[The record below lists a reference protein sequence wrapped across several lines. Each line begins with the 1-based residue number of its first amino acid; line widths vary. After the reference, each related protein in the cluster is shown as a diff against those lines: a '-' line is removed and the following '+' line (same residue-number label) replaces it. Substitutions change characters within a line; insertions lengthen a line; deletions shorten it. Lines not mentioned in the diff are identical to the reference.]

1 MKQEVVAKINK
12 FGKVGEVIANICR
25 IVVIMGVVVL
35 LVAGIMLLAVM
46 PKNMMNIN
54 VKTVMGLTF
63 DAAAIGETF
72 ATEDVTE
79 MEASLREEFN
89 GNVTANGEELML
101 TDVVVNGDVMEIT
114 AETDK
119 IELFGKGKVVI
130 FLIMQ
135 LLQMAVAIVTITF
148 IIKLCKEFKTCETP
162 FSNDVIK
169 RMKQV
174 GYSLIPWCFTYPT
187 AEAAANFMVSNNLNL
202 SIDLGM
208 IIMVLVVIALTHIFK
223 YGAMLQQESD
233 ETL

>member
-25 IVVIMGVVVL
+25 IIVIMGVVVL

-63 DAAAIGETF
+63 DAATIGETF

-89 GNVTANGEELML
+89 GNVTANGEELVIS
-101 TDVVVNGDVMEIT
+101 DVVVNGDVMEIT

-119 IELFGKGKVVI
+119 VELLSKGKVVI

>member
-63 DAAAIGETF
+63 DAATIGETF

-89 GNVTANGEELML
+89 GNVTANGEELVIS
-101 TDVVVNGDVMEIT
+101 DVVVNGDVMEIT

-119 IELFGKGKVVI
+119 VELFGKGKVVI

>member
-1 MKQEVVAKINK
+1 MKQEVVTKINK
-12 FGKVGEVIANICR
+12 FGKVGEIIANICR
-25 IVVIMGVVVL
+25 IVVIMGVVFL

-72 ATEDVTE
+72 ATEDITE

-89 GNVTANGEELML
+89 GNVTANGEELVIS
-101 TDVVVNGDVMEIT
+101 DVVVNGDVMEIT

-119 IELFGKGKVVI
+119 VELLGKGKVVV

>member
-89 GNVTANGEELML
+89 GNVTANGEELVIS
-101 TDVVVNGDVMEIT
+101 DVVVNGDVMEIT
-114 AETDK
+114 AESDTV
-119 IELFGKGKVVI
+119 ELLGKGKVVV

>member
-12 FGKVGEVIANICR
+12 FGKVGEIIANICR

-89 GNVTANGEELML
+89 GNVTANGEELVIS
-101 TDVVVNGDVMEIT
+101 DVVVNGDVMEIT

-119 IELFGKGKVVI
+119 VELLGKGKVVV

>member
-12 FGKVGEVIANICR
+12 FGKVGEIIANICR

-89 GNVTANGEELML
+89 GNVTANGEELVIS
-101 TDVVVNGDVMEIT
+101 DVVVNGDVMEIT
-114 AETDK
+114 AESDK
-119 IELFGKGKVVI
+119 VELLGKGKVVV

>member
-1 MKQEVVAKINK
+1 MKQEVVTKINK

-25 IVVIMGVVVL
+25 IVVIMGMVFL

-63 DAAAIGETF
+63 DAATIGETF

-89 GNVTANGEELML
+89 GNVTANGEELVIS
-101 TDVVVNGDVMEIT
+101 DVVVNGDVMEIT

-119 IELFGKGKVVI
+119 VELLSKGKVVI

>member
-12 FGKVGEVIANICR
+12 FGKVGEVIANISR
-25 IVVIMGVVVL
+25 IFVIMGAVIL
-35 LVAGIMLLAVM
+35 LIAGILILAVM

-63 DAAAIGETF
+63 DVAAIGETF

-89 GNVTANGEELML
+89 GNVSANGEELVIS
-101 TDVVVNGDVMEIT
+101 DVIVNGDIMEIT
-114 AETDK
+114 AETDRV
-119 IELFGKGKVVI
+119 ELLGKGKVVV

-148 IIKLCKEFKTCETP
+148 IIKLCREFKTCETP
-162 FSNDVIK
+162 FSKDVIK

>member
-1 MKQEVVAKINK
+1 
-12 FGKVGEVIANICR
+12 
-25 IVVIMGVVVL
+25 
-35 LVAGIMLLAVM
+35 
-46 PKNMMNIN
+46 
-54 VKTVMGLTF
+54 
-63 DAAAIGETF
+63 
-72 ATEDVTE
+72 
-79 MEASLREEFN
+79 
-89 GNVTANGEELML
+89 
-101 TDVVVNGDVMEIT
+101 
-114 AETDK
+114 
-119 IELFGKGKVVI
+119 
-130 FLIMQ
+130 MQ

>member
-1 MKQEVVAKINK
+1 MKQEVVTKINK
-12 FGKVGEVIANICR
+12 FGKVGEIIANICR

-89 GNVTANGEELML
+89 GNVTANGEELVI
-101 TDVVVNGDVMEIT
+101 TDVTVNGDVMEIT

-119 IELFGKGKVVI
+119 VELFGKGKVVV

-202 SIDLGM
+202 SVDLGM